1 MISTTPARRR
11 AGLWRNHHL
20 AARVVERNILGG
32 RRHALMIG
40 SGALEPIIY
49 LLALRVGIGR
59 LVGTVTGPGG
69 RPIDYVVFVAPA
81 LLATS
86 AMNGVLYDATWNF
99 FYKLREAKTFDT
111 MLSTPLG
118 VLDVTTGE
126 LGWTLVRAGIQ
137 AVFFVAVMTVLG
149 LFRSWW
155 GVLALPGAF
164 ITSFAFAG
172 LGLAATTHARGWP
185 DFDKIQLAVVP
196 MFLFSATFYPLTQ
209 YTPAIRWVVRATPLY
224 NGVALLRALSLGTVD
239 LSTVGHAVY
248 LVVMGAA
255 GLAYASRRLG
265 KLLLH

>member
-1 MISTTPARRR
+1 M
-11 AGLWRNHHL
+11 H
-20 AARVVERNILGG
+20 VVERNILGG
-32 RRHALMIG
+32 RHHWLMIG

-49 LLALRVGIGR
+49 LLALKVGIGR
-59 LVGTVTGPGG
+59 LVGTVIGPDG
-69 RPIDYVVFVAPA
+69 RPIAYLVFVAPA

-118 VLDVTTGE
+118 PRDVATGE
-126 LGWTLVRAGIQ
+126 LGWTMIRAGIQ
-137 AVFFVAVMTVLG
+137 AVFFVVVMAALG
-149 LFRSWW
+149 LFKSRW
-155 GVLALPGAF
+155 GLLALPGAF
-164 ITSFAFAG
+164 VTSFAFAG

-209 YTPAIRWVVRATPLY
+209 YSPAIRTVVRMTPLY
-224 NGVALLRALSLGTVD
+224 NGVALLRAVSLGNVD
-239 LSTVGHAVY
+239 LSTAGHAVY
-248 LVVMGAA
+248 LLVLGAA

-265 KLLLH
+265 RMLLR